1 MKAQEFLY
9 PRGEL
14 DIVLLD
20 ADGNTK
26 EKIHINNLV
35 VQAGRDFIADRI
47 ISSSNFDP
55 MTHMAVGED
64 TTAVAL
70 SDTALG
76 SELYRQ
82 GFDSATRS
90 NSVITFITTYAP
102 GDATG
107 AITEAGI
114 FNSTTG
120 GTMLC
125 RTQFAVVNK
134 SAADTMIITW
144 TVTIS

>member
-1 MKAQEFLY
+1 MKAQEFLH
-9 PRGEL
+9 PKGEL
-14 DIVLLD
+14 DIVILD
-20 ADGNTK
+20 ADGKTK

-35 VQAGRDFIADRI
+35 VQTGRNFIADRI

-64 TTAVAL
+64 TNAVDLA
-70 SDTALG
+70 DTALG
-76 SELYRQ
+76 NELYRQ
-82 GFDSATRS
+82 TFDSATRT
-90 NSVITFITTYAP
+90 NNVVTFVTTYAP

-114 FNSTTG
+114 FNAASG

-125 RTQFAVVNK
+125 RTQFNVVNK
-134 SAADTMIITW
+134 AAADTMIITW

>member
-1 MKAQEFLY
+1 MKAQEFLH
-9 PRGEL
+9 PKGEL
-14 DIVLLD
+14 DIVILD
-20 ADGNTK
+20 ANGNTK

-35 VQAGRDFIADRI
+35 VQTGRDFIADRI

-64 TTAVAL
+64 TTAAAL
-70 SDTALG
+70 SDTALLD
-76 SELYRQ
+76 ELYRQ
-82 GFDSATRS
+82 AFDSA
-90 NSVITFITTYAP
+90 TFITTYAP

-114 FNSTTG
+114 FNATTG

-134 SAADTMIITW
+134 AAADTMIITW

>member
-1 MKAQEFLY
+1 MKAQEFLH
-9 PRGEL
+9 PKGEL
-14 DIVLLD
+14 DIVILD

-35 VQAGRDFIADRI
+35 VQTGRNFIADRI

-64 TTAVAL
+64 STAVAL
-70 SDTALG
+70 SDTALLD
-76 SELYRQ
+76 ELYRQ
-82 GFDSATRS
+82 AFDSATRS
-90 NSVITFITTYAP
+90 DNVVTFITTYAP

-114 FNSTTG
+114 FNAASG

-134 SAADTMIITW
+134 AAADTMIITW